1 MAEFSRNLFKDIKTR
16 PHQRMPVSFSIKNS
30 CNISRTKID
39 MFQDDSDGQGSS
51 EGGKGSRNGVV
62 GSGSHKSSSES
73 PNNAESSR
81 PKMSYNLSRPQTA
94 TSVLPNDLLK
104 LPSPKL
110 PRKPIS
116 NLMEPKVSREKCFF
130 EKSSLILDHD
140 IEDLETKLE
149 AYNKEF
155 QKNKMLPDS
164 VSKSCQQSG
173 MNNGQGSV
181 VNLGHLLTKGDEHH
195 FTAFRLNRNIIV
207 SEIKSPSNFY
217 IQFCKSAIALND
229 LEKAMESE
237 YEGAL
242 LERLKLRREDMKE
255 GLYVV
260 CRHSG
265 QWRRAQ
271 ILKKVGDAHAKVLH
285 IDFGCEQIKCHDEI
299 FFLLDKPIFKI
310 AAMAFPATLHNIKP
324 VGILDWMN
332 ASTRRF
338 TSLVNLGDSDML
350 VAKYYGGG
358 SMTDPTYQL
367 SLSVFLKKGEVIQ
380 VGDKLIEEMLAE
392 AATPKIAF

>member
-1 MAEFSRNLFKDIKTR
+1 
-16 PHQRMPVSFSIKNS
+16 
-30 CNISRTKID
+30 
-39 MFQDDSDGQGSS
+39 MFQDEDSDGQGSS
-51 EGGKGSRNGVV
+51 VGGKGSHNGTV

-73 PNNAESSR
+73 PKSAESSR
-81 PKMSYNLSRPQTA
+81 PKMSYNLCRPQTA
-94 TSVLPNDLLK
+94 TCAVSNDLLK
-104 LPSPKL
+104 PPSPKL
-110 PRKPIS
+110 PPKLIS
-116 NLMEPKVSREKCFF
+116 NLMEPTVSSEKCLF
-130 EKSSLILDHD
+130 EKSSLILDHG
-140 IEDLETKLE
+140 IEDLEAKLE

-164 VSKSCQQSG
+164 AIKLCQQSG
-173 MNNGQGSV
+173 MNGQGSV
-181 VNLGHLLTKGDEHH
+181 VNLGYQMTKGDEHH
-195 FTAFRLNRNIIV
+195 FTA
-207 SEIKSPSNFY
+207 S
-217 IQFCKSAIALND
+217 SASALND

-237 YEGAL
+237 YEGAH
-242 LERLKLRREDMKE
+242 LERLKLRREDIKE
-255 GLYVV
+255 GLYIV

-271 ILKKVGDAHAKVLH
+271 IIKKVGDAHAKVLH

-338 TSLVNLGDSDML
+338 TTLVTLGAGDML
-350 VAKYYGGG
+350 VAKYHVGG

-380 VGDKLIEEMLAE
+380 LSVRSGLFIK
-392 AATPKIAF
+392 PKENNI